1 MVKVLV
7 IPEDSRKDQF
17 ILQVLIEQAADS
29 EGRSILEA
37 LSNHA
42 AARGDVRAARQRQF
56 LLGE

>member
-1 MVKVLV
+1 MKVLV

-17 ILQVLIEQAADS
+17 ILQVLIEQAAADS
-29 EGRSILEA
+29 EERSILEA